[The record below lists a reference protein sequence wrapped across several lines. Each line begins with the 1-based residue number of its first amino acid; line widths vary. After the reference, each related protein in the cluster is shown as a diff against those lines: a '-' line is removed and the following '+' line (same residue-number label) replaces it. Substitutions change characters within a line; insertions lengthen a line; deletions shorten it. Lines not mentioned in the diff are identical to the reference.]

1 MKRIGLLF
9 CLFVLLI
16 SVKGRNHKQEQI
28 RAAYLTYYNASQNK
42 EFDKMIELTSSETIA
57 YFDNI
62 VLKARTLDS
71 LKLVKESPVELTF
84 ILYLRQTLSSEEWK
98 NYSGKDLLI
107 FNVEKSLDMNSKN
120 KIFVTK
126 IKVRG
131 KTAKCEYTQNKIK
144 SKDPIEFKKENNIW
158 KFNYYKTFSKS
169 ANENFY
175 ISLKKTNWT
184 KVAFVEKVV
193 KRMSGKRVEAKLWN
207 QTIK

>member
-1 MKRIGLLF
+1 MKRIGLL
-9 CLFVLLI
+9 CCTLVLLI
-16 SVKGRNHKQEQI
+16 SLKGIDKQEQI
-28 RAAYLTYYNASQNK
+28 RAAYLSYYSAIQNK
-42 EFDKMIELTSSETIA
+42 EFGKMIELTSSETIA

-62 VLKARTLDS
+62 VLKAKTLDS

-107 FNVEKSLDMNSKN
+107 FNVEKSQDLNAKD

-144 SKDPIEFKKENNIW
+144 SKDPLEFKKENNIW
-158 KFNYYKTFSKS
+158 KFNIYKTFSKT
-169 ANENFY
+169 ANESFY
-175 ISLKKTNWT
+175 KNAQKLKIT
-184 KVAFVEKVV
+184 KIEFAEKVV
-193 KRMSGKRVEAKLWN
+193 KRMSGKKVDSKLWN